1 MREEENAERPRDLKK
16 PATDYI
22 SFEMNY
28 ISSEMNS
35 IHFEIACRLS
45 NTIGMIGYLVKT
57 PRKLTSTMAS
67 QKRAS
72 SKIVI
77 HHDDVAN
84 SLDTRHADSPP
95 SVGTRSKIKLI
106 VSKLT

>member
-35 IHFEIACRLS
+35 IHFEITCKKQGSKPFFGLLIGETGNVRL
-45 NTIGMIGYLVKT
+45 G
-57 PRKLTSTMAS
+57 
-67 QKRAS
+67 
-72 SKIVI
+72 
-77 HHDDVAN
+77 D
-84 SLDTRHADSPP
+84 
-95 SVGTRSKIKLI
+95 
-106 VSKLT
+106 